1 MRRFTVNRVL
11 LTAVGF
17 CAAWSWSFSA
27 GAGPRRH
34 RRTGAKAPVAR
45 RATGSFESLA
55 RRAQAVTDLEQVIGP
70 FVQVCGKTGSLRD
83 VQCRA
88 IRRRMQRKVV
98 GKLYAYEVRAVRVGR
113 YDGVHLTFPID
124 VMGCLTCKDPIKL
137 KWGLYGGK
145 KHWYVTTS
153 VPGSIQHKAGHVL
166 QWKGLVLKQHLGRGQ
181 AHLTVAVGPSETEK
195 WTHSTQPNLRVQFLF
210 TVSGDRWPNRLGNG
224 MVVHLRGYRLFD
236 QCNGRILASVP
247 ASTGLAPK
255 HANQTCRGPV
265 APVVAQQSHRKIIPE
280 EPAAHV
286 IRSVMA
292 SANPAIRECYDTYQI
307 QGLAQVKVRV
317 KNDGTVTRAVV
328 QGKFAGTPTG
338 KCILDKVRNLI
349 FPRFK
354 RSEIQFVY
362 PFYLR

>member
-1 MRRFTVNRVL
+1 MRRLMSNRLFFATVGL
-11 LTAVGF
+11 
-17 CAAWSWSFSA
+17 CAAWAWSSSA
-27 GAGPRRH
+27 VGGPRSH
-34 RRTGAKAPVAR
+34 RSRGVRGHIVRKPTG
-45 RATGSFESLA
+45 TFESLA
-55 RRAQAVTDLEQVIGP
+55 KRAQPIANLEQVIGP

-98 GKLYAYEVRAVRVGR
+98 AKLYAYEARAVRVGR
-113 YDGVHLTFPID
+113 YDGVHLVFPID
-124 VMGCLTCKDPIKL
+124 VMGCLTCKGPIKL

-145 KHWYVTTS
+145 DRWYVTTT
-153 VPGSIQHKAGHVL
+153 VPDGVQRKAGHV

-181 AHLTVAVGPSETEK
+181 AHLTVSVGPSETEK
-195 WTHSTQPNLRVQFLF
+195 WTHTTQPNLRVQFLF
-210 TVSGDRWPNRLGNG
+210 TVSGDRWPGRVGNG
-224 MVVHLRGYRLFD
+224 LVVHLVGYRVFD
-236 QCNGRILASVP
+236 QCKGRILASVP
-247 ASTGLAPK
+247 ASTGLGPK
-255 HANQTCRGPV
+255 HPNQTCRGPV
-265 APVVAQQSHRKIIPE
+265 ARVVAQQSHRKIIPE
-280 EPAAHV
+280 VLAAHV

-317 KNDGTVTRAVV
+317 KGDGTVTRAVV

-354 RSEIQFVY
+354 RNEIQFLY